1 MTTSVGFIG
10 LGNMGIPMAGNLL
23 AAGLHVTGYDVAD
36 GARTAARQKG
46 LDIASSAAAAAAD
59 RDIVITMLP
68 GGAILL
74 DVYRMIV
81 ADVRAGTIVMD
92 CSTVDIASARKAH
105 DMAAERNLPSVD
117 APVSGGIAGAEAGT
131 LTFMVGGNLPAC
143 EAVRP
148 LLDIMGRTIV
158 LCGGP
163 GCGQAVKICNNMIL
177 GISMIGVAEALTL
190 ARELELDPERVFDVV
205 STSSGSCWSMNDYCP
220 LPGVGPESPADHDY
234 APGFAAALMLKDL
247 GLSQQAA
254 ASVDVAT
261 PMGAMAASV
270 YEAMVASGNGHLDFS
285 AVIRHVRSQL
295 RE

>member
-1 MTTSVGFIG
+1 MTSVGFIG
-10 LGNMGIPMAGNLL
+10 LGNMGIPMACNLV
-23 AAGLHVTGYDVAD
+23 AAGLHVTGHDVAD
-36 GARTAARQKG
+36 GARAAARQEG
-46 LDIASSAAAAAAD
+46 IDIADSAAAAAAD
-59 RDIVITMLP
+59 RDVVITMLP
-68 GGAILL
+68 DGAALL
-74 DVYRMIV
+74 EVYREIV
-81 ADVRAGTIVMD
+81 ADVRTGTVVMD
-92 CSTVDIASARKAH
+92 CSTVDIASARRAH

-131 LTFMVGGNLPAC
+131 LTFMVGGTPPAC

-148 LLDIMGRTIV
+148 LLDIMGRTVV

-177 GISMIGVAEALTL
+177 GISMIGVCEALTL
-190 ARELELDPERVFDVV
+190 AGKLELDPERVFDVV

-234 APGFAAALMLKDL
+234 VPGFAAALMSKDL

-270 YEAMVASGNGHLDFS
+270 YEAMVASGMGHLDFS
-285 AVIRHVRSQL
+285 AVIRHVRSL
-295 RE
+295 TRE

>member
-1 MTTSVGFIG
+1 MTSIGFIG
-10 LGNMGIPMAGNLL
+10 LGNMGAPMAGNLV
-23 AAGLHVTGYDVAD
+23 AAGLDVTGHDVAER
-36 GARTAARQKG
+36 ARTAARAKG
-46 LDIASSAAAAAAD
+46 LDIADSATEAAAD

-68 GGAILL
+68 DGAALL
-74 DVYRMIV
+74 EVYRTIV
-81 ADVRAGTIVMD
+81 AEVRAGTILMD
-92 CSTVDIASARKAH
+92 CSTVDIDSARQAH
-105 DMAAERNLPSVD
+105 DLAAERNLPSVD

-131 LTFMVGGNLPAC
+131 LTFMAGGDPPAC

-158 LCGGP
+158 RCGGP

-177 GISMIGVAEALTL
+177 GISMIGVCEALTL
-190 ARELELDPERVFDVV
+190 ARKLELEPERVFDVV
-205 STSSGSCWSMNDYCP
+205 STSSGSCWSMNSYCP
-220 LPGVGPESPADHDY
+220 LPGVGPESPADHGY

-254 ASVDVAT
+254 ASVNVAT

-270 YEAMVASGNGHLDFS
+270 YEAMVASGGGHLDFS
-285 AVIRHVRSQL
+285 AVIRHVRSRA

>member
-1 MTTSVGFIG
+1 M
-10 LGNMGIPMAGNLL
+10 LP
-23 AAGLHVTGYDVAD
+23 D
-36 GARTAARQKG
+36 GAA
-46 LDIASSAAAAAAD
+46 
-59 RDIVITMLP
+59 
-68 GGAILL
+68 LL
-74 DVYRMIV
+74 EVYRTIM
-81 ADVRAGTIVMD
+81 ADVRAGAVVMD
-92 CSTVDIASARKAH
+92 CSTVDIASARRAH

-131 LTFMVGGNLPAC
+131 LTFMVGGNSAAC

-148 LLDIMGRTIV
+148 LLDILGRTIV

-190 ARELELDPERVFDVV
+190 AGELELELERVFDVV

-220 LPGVGPESPADHDY
+220 LPGVGPDSPADHGY

-270 YEAMVASGNGHLDFS
+270 YEAMVASGKGHLDFS
-285 AVIRHVRSQL
+285 AVIRHVRSL
-295 RE
+295 MRE